1 MDKFL
6 PLEGCLLPLWDP
18 SVAVNETRALSRCSP
33 GILGEDSKHPPVM
46 FQRAMHVKEKINPG
60 DGVERVMEGD
70 GCADTGQEVRATTL
84 SQ

>member
-1 MDKFL
+1 
-6 PLEGCLLPLWDP
+6 
-18 SVAVNETRALSRCSP
+18 
-33 GILGEDSKHPPVM
+33 M